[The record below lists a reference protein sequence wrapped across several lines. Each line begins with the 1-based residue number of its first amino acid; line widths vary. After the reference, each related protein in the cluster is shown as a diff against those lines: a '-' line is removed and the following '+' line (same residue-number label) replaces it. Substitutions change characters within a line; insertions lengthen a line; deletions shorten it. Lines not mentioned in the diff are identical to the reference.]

1 MIYLW
6 AMTNML
12 SVSSYIAATSTPYY
26 IYTEMSVKEN
36 DLRNSPEAVPK
47 YMHDAERATKRRF
60 Q

>member
-36 DLRNSPEAVPK
+36 DLRNSPEAVP
-47 YMHDAERATKRRF
+47 
-60 Q
+60 